1 MIRILLVDDQVTVRQ
16 GWRMRLAL
24 EPDIE
29 VVGEAANGAEALQ
42 QAQSLEPD
50 VILLDLEMPVMDGLL
65 ATAHLASELPDC
77 TVIIVSMYDSKEN
90 RRRALMAGA
99 TAFFGKQQSMETM
112 LTKIRESVG

>member
-1 MIRILLVDDQVTVRQ
+1 MIRILLVDDQATVRQ

-42 QAQSLEPD
+42 MAEALEPD

-65 ATAHLASELPDC
+65 AAGQLVSTLPDC
-77 TVIIVSMYDSKEN
+77 TVIMVSMYDSKEN
-90 RRRALMAGA
+90 RRRALLAGA
-99 TAFFGKQQSMETM
+99 SAFFGKQQPMET
-112 LTKIRESVG
+112 LLSKIRDAAE